1 MPVGMNRSDVS
12 VRRV

>member
-1 MPVGMNRSDVS
+1 MPVGMNPSDVS